1 MTHGSPGFQFLESL
15 LDLPKLPLLGL
26 NVCGDGFSRQ
36 KGFRPFGVFGQRFQ
50 TLLDGGIHSHGKD
63 FCHRLYTG

>member
-1 MTHGSPGFQFLESL
+1 MTHCLPGIQFPQSL

-26 NVCGDGFSRQ
+26 NVCGNSFSRK
-36 KGFRPFGVFGQRFQ
+36 KGLRPSGVLGQRFQ
-50 TLLDGGIHSHGKD
+50 TLLEGGIHAHGKD